1 MDAVGSSEMRHAAR
15 IPFALIENYL
25 AVHQISMHEFQANPA
40 HIKAMLNDPA
50 LSHFR
55 IWQGRV

>member
-1 MDAVGSSEMRHAAR
+1 MKHAAR

-25 AVHQISMHEFQANPA
+25 AVHGIDMHEFETNPV
-40 HIKAMLNDPA
+40 HIKRMLSDPA

>member
-1 MDAVGSSEMRHAAR
+1 MKHAAR

-25 AVHQISMHEFQANPA
+25 AVNQISMHEFQANPA